1 MSDRIPDPVAA
12 ERISRALASLRGLAV
27 GDALGSQFFVPDNL
41 PFLRRRELPPGRW
54 QWTDDTE
61 MAASLVAVLARHG
74 SADQN
79 ALATSFATHHD
90 FDRDY
95 GPAVHR
101 MLRLVRQEGGDWRE
115 LASSLFEGQG
125 SWGNGGAMRV
135 APLGAWFA
143 DDPDRAADEAA
154 RSAEVTHRHP
164 EAVAGTRAVAAA
176 AALVAADGHDRP
188 ATAVPAPATAA
199 PATSSALRPVHGEG
213 PPASASR
220 PVQGEGPSTSVLRPN
235 LGDGPG
241 LSAEGQVAG
250 AGRAP
255 AEGRAPDEST
265 AHAGPPAVRGQRASG
280 ASSTAPLIAETLLLE
295 VLKRVPR
302 SAVHAGLRRAIDLL
316 DYSDV
321 GTVAAVLGCGRRT
334 STQDT
339 VPFTLWAA
347 ARHLGDF
354 RAAVWTTAGAGGDVD
369 TTCAIVGGIV
379 AAGGPAA
386 APPEEWDART
396 EGFPPWLVE
405 NLE

>member
-1 MSDRIPDPVAA
+1 MSDRIPDPAA
-12 ERISRALASLRGLAV
+12 VERVSRSLASLRGLAV
-27 GDALGSQFFVPDNL
+27 GDALGSQFFVPGNL

-79 ALATSFATHHD
+79 ALATSFATNHD
-90 FDRDY
+90 FDRGY
-95 GPAVHR
+95 GPAVNR
-101 MLRLVRQEGGDWRE
+101 MLRLIRQEGGDWRE
-115 LASSLFEGQG
+115 LASSLFDGQG

-188 ATAVPAPATAA
+188 ASAT
-199 PATSSALRPVHGEG
+199 PSAS
-213 PPASASR
+213 ASASR
-220 PVQGEGPSTSVLRPN
+220 PAHGT
-235 LGDGPG
+235 GPG
-241 LSAEGQVAG
+241 TGSESQVAA
-250 AGRAP
+250 AGP
-255 AEGRAPDEST
+255 ACEGHMPERST
-265 AHAGPPAVRGQRASG
+265 ARAGAPPTHGPRTTGGGPATPVN
-280 ASSTAPLIAETLLLE
+280 AETLLLQ
-295 VLKRVPR
+295 VLERVPR
-302 SAVHAGLRRAIDLL
+302 SAVQAGLRRAIDLL

-354 RAAVWTTAGAGGDVD
+354 RTAVWTTAGAGGDVD

-379 AAGGPAA
+379 AAAGPAA
-386 APPEEWDART
+386 APPEEWDERT
-396 EGFPPWLVE
+396 EGFPHWLME
-405 NLE
+405 SLE